1 MISIIVPAYNER
13 DTLQATINGLT
24 HALNGKKYEIIVV
37 DDASNDGSIELLRS
51 MSGITLICHE
61 ANCGYGSSVKD
72 GIKAAS
78 GEQIALI
85 DADATYPPEQ
95 INLLLGKLAGCE
107 MVVGARSPL
116 PPLNRLAK
124 TILREIV
131 WLLTRTRVP
140 DLNSGLRVFRK
151 ETALRYLHLL
161 PDGFSLTTTLTVAY
175 LVNRHKIEYVPIC
188 YRSRGRKSKIRPIRD
203 FLNFLLLIVRLATYF
218 KPLEIFLPVSA
229 ILLISGLAV
238 GLYSLFAFHRVMD
251 VTTIILILFSLQ
263 IALLGLLADII
274 IKRR

>member
-1 MISIIVPAYNER
+1 MISVILPVYNEAKTVR
-13 DTLQATINGLT
+13 QTVEAVKKCLSNLT
-24 HALNGKKYEIIVV
+24 HEIIVV
-37 DDASNDGSIELLRS
+37 DDGSDDGSSELLS
-51 MSGITLICHE
+51 SIDGITLIRHE
-61 ANCGYGSSVKD
+61 TNYGYGSSVKD
-72 GIKAAS
+72 GIRAAS

-85 DADATYPPEQ
+85 DADATYPAEQ
-95 INLLLGKLAGCE
+95 IRTLLEKLDGCE
-107 MVVGARSPL
+107 MAVGARSPL

-188 YRSRGRKSKIRPIRD
+188 YQSRGRKSKIRPIRD

-229 ILLISGLAV
+229 LLLVSGLAV
-238 GLYSLFAFHRVMD
+238 GLYSLLMFHRVMD

-263 IALLGLLADII
+263 IALLGLLADVI